1 MNQRVLGGSWDAVY
15 WVEVV
20 RVVLMTRDR
29 SIIALALML
38 VALLTLPVELQ
49 GSEQTG
55 EALSKRAAIILERNC
70 LHCHR
75 GDSSASRAKFDVR
88 SAESM
93 MDAGVV
99 VAGEPESS
107 LVWELAH
114 RGTMPP
120 RSQGQL
126 SRLTPADAQVV
137 ADWIAAGANE
147 FPASSPRDYISLQ
160 QTLAAIQADLQAL
173 PDQAMR
179 SRQRYFSLV
188 EASNNSAVTDDAL
201 RMQRAA
207 LSKALNS
214 LSWQR
219 EIVVPRAINASETLY
234 AVDIEQLGWTRDHWI
249 AVRVRYPYAIGFQN
263 LADPSLAELERE
275 IIRLSGDGEPLYRVR
290 VDWFVST
297 ALQPELYHTLLYDL
311 SLPELTQRPDDS
323 GQLDNPKRMT
333 AADLERYLEIDLIS
347 NFHRGGEYAI
357 RSGFTASG
365 VSGQNRLLERHRTKY
380 GAYWKSYDFKA
391 DNRRSILTQFPL
403 GPNFPNHPQPQL
415 VFEHDGGEVIFHLPN
430 GLQGYLLVDG
440 ADRRIDS
447 GPIEV
452 VSDVLKTS
460 GTPTIVTGV
469 SCFACHKL
477 GMISAPPDEVR
488 QSARVFDRAR
498 DHVQR
503 LYSPLDVFERA
514 IDVDGQQFMNAL
526 ELAIGSILLV
536 GDDQKRS
543 VGDFP
548 EPVFEVARPYLQDE
562 LNLAAIAAELHEPN
576 VERLRVRIEN
586 SDVLLRLGMGVLLLP
601 DGHIKR
607 AYWEGKQGGPSIMQ
621 LTAFAL
627 DFTIPSFIK

>member
-1 MNQRVLGGSWDAVY
+1 MVIGRRFIGLI
-15 WVEVV
+15 VV
-20 RVVLMTRDR
+20 T
-29 SIIALALML
+29 A
-38 VALLTLPVELQ
+38 ALLTSKQ
-49 GSEQTG
+49 GLGGDEPT
-55 EALSKRAAIILERNC
+55 ETKLADKVAIILERNC

-88 SAESM
+88 SVASM
-93 MDAGVV
+93 IEAGVV

-126 SRLTPADAQVV
+126 SRLTPADAQAV
-137 ADWIAAGANE
+137 AGWIAAGAHDFPISSQRE
-147 FPASSPRDYISLQ
+147 FISLQ
-160 QTLAAIQADLQAL
+160 QTLATILADLQAL
-173 PDQAMR
+173 PDQGAR

-188 EASNNSAVTDDAL
+188 EASNNPAVSDDAL

-219 EIVVPRAINASETLY
+219 EIVVPRAINASKTLY
-234 AVDIEQLGWTRDHWI
+234 AVDIEELGWTRDHWI

-263 LADPSLAELERE
+263 LADPSLAELESE
-275 IIRLSGDGEPLYRVR
+275 IVRLSGDGEPLYRVR
-290 VDWFVST
+290 ADWFVST
-297 ALQPELYHTLLYDL
+297 ALQPELYHALLYDL
-311 SLPELTQRPDDS
+311 TLPELIERHEDIEQPS
-323 GQLDNPKRMT
+323 NPKQMT
-333 AADLERYLEIDLIS
+333 AADLERHLQIDLVA
-347 NFHRGGEYAI
+347 NLKRGGEHAI

-365 VSGQNRLLERHRTKY
+365 VSGQNRLLERHRSKY

-440 ADRRIDS
+440 ADRRINA
-447 GPIEV
+447 GPLEV

-460 GTPTIVTGV
+460 GTPAIVTGV

-477 GMISAPPDEVR
+477 GMISAPPDEIR

-498 DHVQR
+498 DHVRQ
-503 LYSPLDVFERA
+503 LYATTDVFERA
-514 IDVDGQQFMNAL
+514 IDSDSQQFVNAL
-526 ELAIGSILLV
+526 ESTVGPILQVGS
-536 GDDQKRS
+536 DSRRS
-543 VGDFP
+543 VSDFP
-548 EPVFEVARPYLQDE
+548 EPVFEVVRPYLQDE

-576 VERLRVRIEN
+576 TERLRVRIEAN
-586 SDVLLRLGMGVLLLP
+586 DVLLRAGLGVLLLP

-607 AYWEGKQGGPSIMQ
+607 AYWEGRQGGPSIMQ

-627 DFTIPSFIK
+627 DYTIPSFIK